1 MSYFNTDDATFNP
14 QLEKINETDRVH
26 ADTPNKRF
34 EQLIK
39 NDVSLKNQLDIHNH
53 DSLYSNINHKHSEY
67 ITNENLG
74 AKLNNIAKETSEY
87 NIENKVKE
95 ISTAIGNINNS
106 VSQNLQ
112 GVAKERSD
120 YSIEDK
126 VKELIVELND
136 IKKRLTK
143 YYTLPNLKAKRVDIK
158 QDTGAFSNKL
168 VVDITGKGYLCS
180 VVDRL
185 DFTSYNSPYIVNLG
199 TRFKIVVDDKTIF
212 DFQLTDS
219 STGRL
224 NGDSKGGNL
233 DIGITIIPEKETF
246 FDSYSSSS
254 QNYSN
259 TFVRHRMGYFY
270 YNGNLTPALPGD
282 IGESFLSL
290 DENLK
295 SYTLNNIRLE
305 NYSKD
310 IYQYLALLDHP
321 LRFEKNIKVYLSSN
335 LKGASG
341 AQPERT
347 NLNGHMVTYTYS
359 LDN

>member
-1 MSYFNTDDATFNP
+1 MRYKTCEEVVNER
-14 QLEKINETDRVH
+14 EKINVERKKLQEKELKEKYPN
-26 ADTPNKRF
+26 ADDKFTNK
-34 EQLIK
+34 EELEYSLE
-39 NDVSLKNQLDIHNH
+39 NDLVNVKV
-53 DSLYSNINHKHSEY
+53 
-67 ITNENLG
+67 
-74 AKLNNIAKETSEY
+74 LNNNTKLLDEKKADIASLNNVARESTPMA
-87 NIENKVKE
+87 IENAVKN
-95 ISTAIGNINNS
+95 ISND

-126 VKELIVELND
+126 VKELSVELND

-224 NGDSKGGNL
+224 NGDSQGGNL

-259 TFVRHRMGYFY
+259 TFVRHRMGSFY